1 MFTSF
6 FCKYISLAQ
15 PEAMSDASAKQI
27 SLSRIRKTLETLP
40 HIIRNVLG
48 PNVPVIFVEKWM
60 ALLFSEGKEDSLD
73 KMSCTHLESL
83 RKELENFT
91 FFKLDPY
98 KELESTEHWKLP
110 VQTEALSVYC
120 VKRARFNGHPQTRHF
135 IFLMTVNKVVYP
147 LIIPFFR
154 SDHSVKEHAK
164 NIKIQL
170 KDFRVDSAQV
180 SLPVEDPTLTP
191 KKLEASKLG
200 QEVSTVRKRPDVA
213 SVVSGEIPLKQL
225 IELSGLT
232 PATLREKLDESA
244 ITQLL
249 QCENS
254 KDILVLLREPE
265 GYRDPQDWFCRS
277 LPLILDEKGNILKKF
292 KSTGKDV
299 VALVKLRDS
308 VSSLFTQIINSN
320 AAERAKREAQVQ
332 AQREKDQE
340 KQVKLARL
348 SLLTVMGKPL
358 LRFCDSVETL
368 TLNDGLDLNFGAML
382 RNGELGSILECQAR
396 YKLAELTSFVTE
408 WRDFSV
414 NMTQEMETRVKG
426 LFCRF
431 IPGVC
436 SPALHYNSKSGLWEF
451 SSDMSESGPHADAIH
466 GLERVNSPLRL
477 LLTLPEEYC
486 LSESP
491 DYVKMRDLCSQK
503 KKWHMVDYEFLLQNL
518 SKTMSLKDRMA
529 IFQLLGRQAPFF
541 EVCRTQP
548 KVFKFWLNMLQE
560 CVDVYEE
567 QVVAILT
574 HASSEWPVSWISMV
588 FKEDRLYADSLL
600 KAFKEDASVFRVLTS
615 HVYIS
620 GKETRSR
627 KTLLVE
633 SLFRDPNRFVE
644 TLLLVKNAQDR
655 FDILWDKKGV
665 GVAVFSAFS
674 EWILMA
680 KADEAAF
687 YSAPPQEFIERFVKL
702 LPAHLWVESL
712 EYPVLVDPKKQTE
725 LDLIDILG
733 SHAMNILFGIL
744 DHFTPFY
751 RAYYQESVAQKF
763 LHKGSTQMYDAIYA
777 RLGEDAELP
786 EKESGYKDF
795 CDIAE
800 KGGDRGLFIFF
811 ERVNELV
818 SLGIPFEFPLD
829 RLKTIMLL
837 GIQAETRETQ
847 KLVMRVIR
855 KFKPKELIVG
865 DRVFC
870 RKLVASNNLDAKT
883 CTYLGS
889 FE

>member
-15 PEAMSDASAKQI
+15 PEAMSDESAKQI

-600 KAFKEDASVFRVLTS
+600 RAFKEDASVFRVLTS

-633 SLFRDPNRFVE
+633 SLLRDPNRFVE
-644 TLLLVKNAQDR
+644 TLLLVKNPQDR
-655 FDILWDKKGV
+655 FAILCGHNTDAR
-665 GVAVFSAFS
+665 AVFLAFS
-674 EWILMA
+674 IMIKEATVA
-680 KADEAAF
+680 KF
-687 YSAPPQEFIERFVKL
+687 YEAPPQKFIERFVQL
-702 LPAHLWVESL
+702 LPPHLWVESL
-712 EYPVLVDPKKQTE
+712 EGVLCFDSE
-725 LDLIDILG
+725 SNRRFDLIHILCFYAPSILAAILKTFPYGYRSAFLQKIYDYSLSQQKMEMYINEIFTAAAQAFEEG
-733 SHAMNILFGIL
+733 S
-744 DHFTPFY
+744 
-751 RAYYQESVAQKF
+751 AYKY
-763 LHKGSTQMYDAIYA
+763 
-777 RLGEDAELP
+777 
-786 EKESGYKDF
+786 F

-800 KGGDRGLFIFF
+800 NGMAHGLFLFF
-811 ERVNELV
+811 ERVNGWVDL
-818 SLGIPFEFPLD
+818 SGIPSAFPLD

-837 GIQAETRETQ
+837 GIEAEEKRTQDFVVKLLNVPVVKQSIKSDSAFLQ
-847 KLVMRVIR
+847 KLIKKCGLNYGVLEFIAGLS
-855 KFKPKELIVG
+855 P
-865 DRVFC
+865 
-870 RKLVASNNLDAKT
+870 
-883 CTYLGS
+883 
-889 FE
+889 